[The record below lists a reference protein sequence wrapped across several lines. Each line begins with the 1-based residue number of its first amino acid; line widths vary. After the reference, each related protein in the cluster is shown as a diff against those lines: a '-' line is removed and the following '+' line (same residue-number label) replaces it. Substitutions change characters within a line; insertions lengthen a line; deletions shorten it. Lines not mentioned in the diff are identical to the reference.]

1 MSGSDVTPNKALD
14 AVRAAVDGDP
24 ENVEL
29 RAHLASL
36 LLLDGDAQAARSE
49 AEAVLAKTPDHNDA
63 LGVAAEAAEQLGDI
77 SAAAGYR
84 RLQAAL
90 SQLAAPASGAHSADD
105 TSADA
110 GEKASKPTRLHAVRS
125 KVRAGRGSIEGNVS
139 EVERPVIKLEDV
151 GGMENV
157 KRRLRTAFLAPLEN
171 PALRRM
177 YGMSLRGGLLLYGPP
192 GCGKTFIARATAGEL
207 GARFIGV
214 GLHDVLDMWMGQSER
229 NLHELFESA
238 RRAAPCVLFFDEVD
252 ALGRKRSQLTHSAG
266 REVVVQFLSE
276 LDSFGTENEGV
287 FVLAATNHP
296 WDVDAALR
304 RPGRFDRMIL
314 VLPPDEPA
322 RIAILRFHLRERPL
336 GDVDLEALAAATD
349 LFSGADLAHLCE
361 SAAEAALE
369 ESIASGTPRP
379 IEMVDFERPLEEVRP
394 STLPWLHTARNFA
407 EFSGEG
413 GYDDLLAFLRQRHLA

>member
-1 MSGSDVTPNKALD
+1 MSDGDGTPNAALD
-14 AVRAAVDGDP
+14 AVRAAVGADP

-36 LLLDGDAQAARSE
+36 LLIGGDAPSARQE
-49 AEAVLAKTPDHNDA
+49 AELVLAKVPDHREV
-63 LGVAAEAAEQLGDI
+63 LGVAAEAAEQLGDLT
-77 SAAAGYR
+77 AATGYR
-84 RLQAAL
+84 RLQTAL
-90 SQLAAPASGAHSADD
+90 SELSMPASEESPADE
-105 TSADA
+105 A
-110 GEKASKPTRLHAVRS
+110 EEQSKPTRLHAVRAS
-125 KVRAGRGSIEGNVS
+125 VRAGRGSLEGNVT

-214 GLHDVLDMWMGQSER
+214 GLHEVLDMWMGQSER

-276 LDSFGTENEGV
+276 LDSFGTDNEGV

-322 RIAILRFHLRERPL
+322 RVAILRFHLRERPL
-336 GDVDLEALAAATD
+336 GAIDLEALAAATD

-361 SAAEAALE
+361 SAAESALE

-379 IEMVDFERPLEEVRP
+379 I
-394 STLPWLHTARNFA
+394 
-407 EFSGEG
+407 
-413 GYDDLLAFLRQRHLA
+413 